1 VATGSVASVKVPELV
16 KKLSEFADVAVIL
29 TAPAE
34 VMTSKRVAGRYSPEC
49 YEAFQALQVKGVH
62 VLRDEDE
69 WDRYEDVSS
78 DSVVVHIELRRWAD
92 IAVVAPCSANTLAKL
107 ALGLCDNLATS
118 FLRAWDPD
126 KPLLVAPAMN
136 TLMWEH
142 PSTAEHLTTLQARGC
157 SIIPPVSKKLACG
170 DVGRGAL
177 AAVSDIIEAVV
188 KASVGAA
195 ERRASSGIGSWRAHG
210 FEEWRPAKAA

>member
-1 VATGSVASVKVPELV
+1 MATGSVASVKVPELV

-78 DSVVVHIELRRWAD
+78 DSVA
-92 IAVVAPCSANTLAKL
+92 
-107 ALGLCDNLATS
+107 GLS
-118 FLRAWDPD
+118 F
-126 KPLLVAPAMN
+126 
-136 TLMWEH
+136 
-142 PSTAEHLTTLQARGC
+142 
-157 SIIPPVSKKLACG
+157 
-170 DVGRGAL
+170 
-177 AAVSDIIEAVV
+177 
-188 KASVGAA
+188 
-195 ERRASSGIGSWRAHG
+195 GI
-210 FEEWRPAKAA
+210 FP